1 MDIAEFKKVIQ
12 NQEGER
18 DSMLKNP
25 DLINRDVGTGLVEKS
40 LKHPNI
46 IAILGIRRC
55 GKSTLSWILLKDRKY
70 AYINFD
76 DELLYGI
83 KVDDF
88 DRLLKAF
95 YDLYG
100 DDLQYFL
107 LDEIQNVKGW
117 ELFIN
122 KLGRTKKVIVT
133 GSNSNL
139 LGGELATH
147 LTGRYNSIT
156 LFPFSFNEF
165 LAYKKVPND
174 YFYGKEFR
182 TERVAKALKYLEEY
196 IQYGGF
202 PEGYKFTHDRL
213 KSTFRDI
220 ITKDVTRRYRI
231 KNIESIESLSKYLI
245 SIYSNE
251 ISFSSLRNIVGIKK
265 IETVKNYL
273 TYLENSYLF
282 FLMERFSFKL
292 KQQMIA
298 PKKIYCIDTGMINAM
313 TVGNSRN
320 IGRLMENLVAVE
332 LLRRKNYSNDMIEVY
347 YWKDHNNHEVDFLI
361 KAGKNVVEL
370 IQTSYVSDLNL
381 INRREIDN
389 LIKASEELHCNNL
402 SIITWDYESVIE
414 KEGREI
420 TCIPL
425 WKWLMG
431 TALSSS

>member
-1 MDIAEFKKVIQ
+1 MDIVEFKKVIQ

-18 DSMLKNP
+18 DSMLKDP
-25 DLINRDVGTGLVEKS
+25 DLINREVGTGLVEKS

-117 ELFIN
+117 ELFVS

-282 FLMERFSFKL
+282 FLLERFSFKL
-292 KQQMIA
+292 KHQIF
-298 PKKIYCIDTGMINAM
+298 K
-313 TVGNSRN
+313 
-320 IGRLMENLVAVE
+320 
-332 LLRRKNYSNDMIEVY
+332 Y
-347 YWKDHNNHEVDFLI
+347 Y
-361 KAGKNVVEL
+361 
-370 IQTSYVSDLNL
+370 
-381 INRREIDN
+381 
-389 LIKASEELHCNNL
+389 
-402 SIITWDYESVIE
+402 
-414 KEGREI
+414 
-420 TCIPL
+420 
-425 WKWLMG
+425 
-431 TALSSS
+431 